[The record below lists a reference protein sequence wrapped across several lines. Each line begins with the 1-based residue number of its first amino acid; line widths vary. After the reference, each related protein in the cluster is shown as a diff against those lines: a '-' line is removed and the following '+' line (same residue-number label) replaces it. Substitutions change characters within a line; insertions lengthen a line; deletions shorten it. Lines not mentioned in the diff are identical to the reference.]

1 MRGTIIVI
9 IISLFSGFLPLQAKK
24 YTVKEVPMVH
34 LQDSRRYV
42 SNPDGILSASAVA
55 TMDSILSNLERQT
68 GIQVVVAA
76 LEDIEGGDCF
86 EFAYQLGQQNGVG
99 QKGRDNGLVI
109 LLVTNERCVQFAT
122 GYGLE
127 GTLPDAISK
136 RIQERYMLDDFRQ
149 GNWSEGMV
157 KGVHAVN
164 GYLDGSME
172 NIGGEKDDESGIL
185 IGIFAILLLAFATF
199 SIIIYQSR
207 RCPVCKKH
215 KLKRTNSVVVSR
227 QNGIKTEDITYHC
240 ENCGHTFTVRKKS
253 NDENFRG
260 GGGVGPIIGGGLFG
274 GLLGG
279 GGRGGGIGGGSFGGG
294 SFGGGGAGSRF

>member
-1 MRGTIIVI
+1 MKGTTILIIC
-9 IISLFSGFLPLQAKK
+9 SLFFSLLPLQAKK

-42 SNPDGILSASAVA
+42 SNPDGILSGNAVA
-55 TMDSILSNLERQT
+55 TMDSILSQLEQQT
-68 GIQVVVAA
+68 GIQVLVAA

-86 EFAYQLGQQNGVG
+86 DFAYQLGKQNGVG

-109 LLVTNERCVQFAT
+109 LLVTNERCIQFAT

-127 GTLPDAISK
+127 GPLPDAISK
-136 RIQERYMLDDFRQ
+136 RIQERYMLDDFRR
-149 GNWSEGMV
+149 GDWNTGMV
-157 KGVHAVN
+157 NGIRAVN

-172 NIGGEKDDESGIL
+172 NIGKEDESETGIL
-185 IGIFAILLLAFATF
+185 IGIFAIIFLAFAAF
-199 SIIIYQSR
+199 FIIVYQSK

-215 KLKRTNSVVVSR
+215 KLKRVNSVVISR

-260 GGGVGPIIGGGLFG
+260 GGGIGPIIGGGLFG
-274 GLLGG
+274 G
-279 GGRGGGIGGGSFGGG
+279 GGRGGGFSGGSFGGG